1 MAKKTTKK
9 SIVKLSRRLGIILG
23 KEKWVNRRPYPPGV
37 HGPAQSKRRPRVSGY
52 GLQLLEKQ
60 RAKAVY
66 GLRERQFRS
75 YFNRAKLKKGN
86 TATFLMEILERRLDN
101 VVFRLGFASTR
112 RQARQ
117 AVTHGFFQ
125 INGKTVDIPSY
136 QVRPGEVIAVRDT
149 KKKKG
154 LATQMTA
161 HAAKH
166 EVPKWLVADANAL
179 TGKVTAVPEGE
190 DLRQVFD
197 PTLIIEFYS
206 R

>member
-1 MAKKTTKK
+1 MAKTTKK

-37 HGPAQSKRRPRVSGY
+37 HGPAQAKRRPRLSGY
-52 GLQLLEKQ
+52 ALQLLEKQ

-101 VVFRLGFASTR
+101 VIFRLGFAATR

-117 AVTHGFFQ
+117 AVTHRFFQ

-136 QVRPGEVIAVRDT
+136 QVRPGEQISVRET
-149 KKKKG
+149 KKGKG
-154 LATQMTA
+154 LSTQMTA
-161 HAAKH
+161 HATKH
-166 EVPKWLVADANAL
+166 EVPKWLVADASAL

-197 PTLIIEFYS
+197 PTLIVEFYS